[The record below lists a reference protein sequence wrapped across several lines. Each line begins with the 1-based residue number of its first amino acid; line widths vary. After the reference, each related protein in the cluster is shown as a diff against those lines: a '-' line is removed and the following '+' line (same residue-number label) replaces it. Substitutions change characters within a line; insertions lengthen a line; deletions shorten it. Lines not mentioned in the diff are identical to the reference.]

1 MIKIVSMTFLLVM
14 VCGSTFGG
22 ESVAPLND
30 SLYLSAPV
38 VIDNVTVWPVYSK
51 KPPQAVSDYMTL
63 DQAQKQNLA
72 FVREIGAAAQ
82 DGAANAVA
90 AEPAI
95 QAPAQV
101 QNPAVQAQ
109 QEIPALQA
117 RQQLRGEIDGIVNQ
131 LVIENKG
138 EKAIL
143 VLAGTIVKGGKQD
156 RQIAQDFIIPPG
168 KTMPVAAFCIE
179 HGRWTAHREGA
190 QTNGH
195 FQAQDV
201 LANKEVRDK
210 GQFKNS
216 QQEVWDNVST
226 ANLANSK
233 SPTTGT
239 LLATV
244 EETDKDALARRER
257 IKKTVGD
264 KFAELAQSPDAPVGL
279 AYAVDGK
286 IREIRSF
293 AHSKILGQ
301 YRETLLNTIAMEGDQ
316 AQRKA
321 VAQKKDI
328 FKQAAPHQQCVELVT
343 NAEKLKEEQQKFL
356 GNDNGYRKDGM
367 VWNANL
373 YSKEASNPSASITP
387 LSQAFTPA
395 E

>member
-1 MIKIVSMTFLLVM
+1 MFKTVTITFLLAL
-14 VCGSTFGG
+14 VCCSSFGG
-22 ESVAPLND
+22 ESIAPLND

-38 VIDNVTVWPVYSK
+38 IIDNVTVWPVYSK
-51 KPPQAVSDYMTL
+51 RPPQAVSDYITL

-82 DGAANAVA
+82 DGAAVA
-90 AEPAI
+90 AEPAV

-109 QEIPALQA
+109 QEIPAQQA
-117 RQQLRGEIDGIVNQ
+117 RQQLRGEIDGVVNQ

-138 EKAIL
+138 DKAIL

-168 KTMPVAAFCIE
+168 KTTPVGAFCIE
-179 HGRWTAHREGA
+179 HGRWTARREGA
-190 QTNGH
+190 QTNGL
-195 FQAQDV
+195 FQAQEV

-210 GQFKNS
+210 GQYKNS

-257 IKKTVGD
+257 IKKAVGD

-356 GNDNGYRKDGM
+356 GNDNGYRKDGI

-373 YSKEASNPSASITP
+373 YSKETSNPSATP